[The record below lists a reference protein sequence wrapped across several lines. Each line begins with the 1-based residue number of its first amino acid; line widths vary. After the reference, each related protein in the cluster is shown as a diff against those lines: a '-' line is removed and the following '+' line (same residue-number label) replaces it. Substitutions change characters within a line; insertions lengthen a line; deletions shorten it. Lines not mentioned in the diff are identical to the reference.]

1 MLNKGLPAVQ
11 LTYVRPDAV
20 HTSYYAALMW
30 LDPKLLSRPAAR
42 RHRLGRPGRHL
53 ADPAADHA

>member
-1 MLNKGLPAVQ
+1 MLSKGLPAVQ

-30 LDPKLLSRPAAR
+30 LDPKLLSG
-42 RHRLGRPGRHL
+42 RLHEGIAVGRPGWHV
-53 ADPAADHA
+53 ADPAVDHA